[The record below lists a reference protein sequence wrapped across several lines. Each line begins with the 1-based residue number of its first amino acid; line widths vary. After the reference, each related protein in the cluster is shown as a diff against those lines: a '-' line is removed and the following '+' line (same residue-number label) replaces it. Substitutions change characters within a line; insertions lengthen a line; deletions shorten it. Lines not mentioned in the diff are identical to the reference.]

1 MNKSGWGGVPYQFKC
16 YSIKAGKLKIPEY
29 EHYPYFRKMNIL
41 PYIVFKVGYFAT
53 LFKFYNMSD
62 LRQRDLFMA
71 IQLSMILLEK

>member
-1 MNKSGWGGVPYQFKC
+1 MNKSGWGGSYQLGKVPYQFKWEC

-53 LFKFYNMSD
+53 LFK
-62 LRQRDLFMA
+62 L
-71 IQLSMILLEK
+71 